1 MRMNWKNIITI
12 MLPFLALFIYSLIF
26 HVNIILA
33 LEKINYIVVLSFL
46 SAYIAQMLIISIR
59 DKYIVKVSYK
69 NAFKARLLGNASS
82 LLIPGWAGQE
92 LARAAIYNLEKKNF
106 IESLSLSI
114 AEAPFDVI
122 SGAILFIIVLPLK
135 FYYIEFIYIIV
146 ALGNIIG
153 WSIGMAYVYSTA
165 GKYVE
170 TEKKLMKLIKVE
182 KYYFLL
188 LQGKDSIKNSIGN
201 KRFIIYMTLSFLGY
215 LVLSAGLYPLIPN
228 YFYDIIIIMAY
239 FAATLFPIPAAS
251 GVSELALAIVLPS
264 SYVFDIIILEY
275 VSYALGFIFLR
286 EVSFSELKKDIDKIK
301 KDGELYKRANS

>member
-1 MRMNWKNIITI
+1 MNWKNIISI
-12 MLPFLALFIYSLIF
+12 MLPFLALFGYSLIF

-33 LEKINYIVVLSFL
+33 LEKINYIVILSFL
-46 SAYIAQMLIISIR
+46 SAYIAQISIISIR

-92 LARAAIYNLEKKNF
+92 LARAVIYNLEKRNI

-114 AEAPFDVI
+114 AEASFDVI

-153 WSIGMAYVYSTA
+153 WSIGMIYIYSTA

-170 TEKKLMKLIKVE
+170 TEKKI
-182 KYYFLL
+182 
-188 LQGKDSIKNSIGN
+188 
-201 KRFIIYMTLSFLGY
+201 
-215 LVLSAGLYPLIPN
+215 
-228 YFYDIIIIMAY
+228 
-239 FAATLFPIPAAS
+239 
-251 GVSELALAIVLPS
+251 
-264 SYVFDIIILEY
+264 
-275 VSYALGFIFLR
+275 
-286 EVSFSELKKDIDKIK
+286 
-301 KDGELYKRANS
+301 

>member
-1 MRMNWKNIITI
+1 MNWKNIIAGI
-12 MLPFLALFIYSLIF
+12 LPFLALLVYSLLF

-33 LEKINYIVVLSFL
+33 LEKINYIVILSFL
-46 SAYIAQMLIISIR
+46 SAYFLQMSIISLR
-59 DKYIVKVSYK
+59 DKYMVNISYK
-69 NAFKARLLGNASS
+69 TAFKARLLGNAIS

-92 LARAAIYNLEKKNF
+92 LARAAIYNLEKKNL

-122 SGAILFIIVLPLK
+122 SGAILFIIILPIK
-135 FYYIEFIYIIV
+135 FYYIEFLYILV
-146 ALGNIIG
+146 ALGNIVG
-153 WSIGMAYVYSTA
+153 WSIGIAYVYSTA
-165 GKYVE
+165 GRHVE
-170 TEKKLMKLIKVE
+170 AEKRLMKLIGIE

-188 LQGKDSIKNSIGN
+188 LQGKDSIRNSIGN
-201 KRFIIYMTLSFLGY
+201 KRFIMYMALSFLGY

-228 YFYDIIIIMAY
+228 YFYDIVVTMAY
-239 FAATLFPIPAAS
+239 FAATLFPIPGAS

-286 EVSFSELKKDIDKIK
+286 EISFSELKKDIDKIK
-301 KDGELYKRANS
+301 KDGELYKRADS

>member
-1 MRMNWKNIITI
+1 MRMNWKNIISI
-12 MLPFLALFIYSLIF
+12 MLPFLALFGYSLIF

-33 LEKINYIVVLSFL
+33 LEKINYIVILGFL
-46 SAYIAQMLIISIR
+46 SAYIAQISIISIR

-92 LARAAIYNLEKKNF
+92 LARAAIYNLEKRNL

-153 WSIGMAYVYSTA
+153 WSIGMTYIYSTA

-170 TEKKLMKLIKVE
+170 TEKKIMRLIKVD

-188 LQGKDSIKNSIGN
+188 LQGKDSIKKSIGN
-201 KRFIIYMTLSFLGY
+201 KRFIIYMALSFLGY

-239 FAATLFPIPAAS
+239 FAATLFPIPAAA
-251 GVSELALAIVLPS
+251 GVSELALALVLPS

-301 KDGELYKRANS
+301 KDGELYKRADS

>member
-1 MRMNWKNIITI
+1 MNWKNIISI
-12 MLPFLALFIYSLIF
+12 MLPFLALFGYSLIF

-33 LEKINYIVVLSFL
+33 LEKINYIVILGFL
-46 SAYIAQMLIISIR
+46 SAYIAQISIISIR

-92 LARAAIYNLEKKNF
+92 LARAAIYNLEKRNL

-153 WSIGMAYVYSTA
+153 WSIGMTYIYSTA

-170 TEKKLMKLIKVE
+170 TEKKIMRLIKVD

-188 LQGKDSIKNSIGN
+188 LQGKDSIKKSIGN
-201 KRFIIYMTLSFLGY
+201 KRFIIYMALSFLGY

-239 FAATLFPIPAAS
+239 FAATLFPIPAAA
-251 GVSELALAIVLPS
+251 GVSELALALVLPS

-301 KDGELYKRANS
+301 KDGELYKRADS